1 MVQIAPGNQISPL
14 LKRQGITVTSQ
25 KAFVGFVKH
34 HGEGS
39 FLERGDYLGAV
50 SLCFFVGN
58 FSLQQ
63 GDAHPTAAEDTDPGQ
78 QRADEGHHFLGS
90 LGGLWAQSC

>member
-1 MVQIAPGNQISPL
+1 M
-14 LKRQGITVTSQ
+14 
-25 KAFVGFVKH
+25 GFVKH

-58 FSLQQ
+58 YSLQQ
-63 GDAHPTAAEDTDPGQ
+63 GDAHPAAAEDTDPGQ
-78 QRADEGHHFLGS
+78 QRADEGHHFLRVPRRA
-90 LGGLWAQSC
+90 LGAELLTPAPTDFTTALRTKINIVAGES